1 MMRDKQIVILGLS
14 YLFYF
19 AMLGALVPFI
29 GVFLD
34 SRGLT
39 STEIGQLLG
48 LVTITRI
55 IGPNLWAFLADRTG
69 KNLRVLQLGSFL
81 TLVGF
86 SVVYVSYGFWSLAL
100 AFSLFMLFWTAVL
113 PQIEVLTLNSIQGN
127 PARYSRIR
135 LWGSVGYILFSVV
148 GGLAI
153 DWQGPNALL
162 YLCSIILLGLFLST
176 MVVKDVTV
184 ESKKSQVDPSMWN
197 KILAWPFL
205 AFLLS
210 AILLQVSFG
219 PFYSFFALYMRD
231 IGYTGQQ
238 TGWLIALGV
247 AAEVIIFI
255 YAGKIINRFGVK
267 HVMLFCLIMTALRWW
282 LLANHAELLGWLIA
296 SQLIHALSF
305 GLTHATSIHFI
316 HRYFTGKYQT
326 RGQALYTSI
335 SFGVGGAIGNLTA
348 GQIWMQGEGAYN
360 TYIFSTCAALL
371 SAFVLL
377 AIPKSKI
384 G

>member
-1 MMRDKQIVILGLS
+1 MRDKQIFILGLS

-19 AMLGALVPFI
+19 AMLGALVPFM

-39 STEIGQLLG
+39 SVQIGQLLG
-48 LVTITRI
+48 LITITRI
-55 IGPNLWAFLADRTG
+55 LGPNLWAFFADLTG

-81 TLVGF
+81 TFAGF
-86 SVVYVSYGFWSLAL
+86 SVVYVSYGFWSLTL
-100 AFSLFMLFWTAVL
+100 SFSLFMLFWTAIL
-113 PQIEVLTLNSIQGN
+113 PQIEVITLNNIRGN

-148 GGLAI
+148 GGLVI

-162 YLCSIILLGLFLST
+162 YLCSIILFGLFLST
-176 MVVKDVTV
+176 MLVKDIAL
-184 ESKKSQVDPSMWN
+184 ESKKDSAASSMWN
-197 KILAWPFL
+197 MIFAWPFL
-205 AFLLS
+205 AFMLS

-247 AAEVIIFI
+247 AAEVVIFI
-255 YAGKIINRFGVK
+255 YAGKLIHRFGVK
-267 HVMLFCLIMTALRWW
+267 RVMLFCIGMTALRWW
-282 LLANHAELLGWLIA
+282 LLASHADILGLLIT

-305 GLTHATSIHFI
+305 GLTHAASIHFI
-316 HRYFTGKYQT
+316 HHYFTGKYQT
-326 RGQALYTSI
+326 RGQALYTSV

-360 TYIFSTCAALL
+360 TYIFSTCAALA
-371 SAFVLL
+371 SAFILL
-377 AIPKSKI
+377 CIPRSRI

>member
-1 MMRDKQIVILGLS
+1 MRDKQILILGLS

-19 AMLGALVPFI
+19 AMLGALVPFM

-39 STEIGQLLG
+39 SVEIGQLLS
-48 LVTITRI
+48 LITITRI
-55 IGPNLWAFLADRTG
+55 LGPNLWAFLADKTG

-81 TLVGF
+81 TLAGF
-86 SVVYVSYGFWSLAL
+86 SVVYVSFGFWSLTL

-113 PQIEVLTLNSIQGN
+113 PQIEVITLNNIEGN

-135 LWGSVGYILFSVV
+135 LWGSIGYILFSVV
-148 GGLAI
+148 GGFVI
-153 DWQGPNALL
+153 DWNGPGALL

-176 MVVKDVTV
+176 LFVKDTKVA
-184 ESKKSQVDPSMWN
+184 SKPSDALESMW
-197 KILAWPFL
+197 KMISAWPFV
-205 AFLLS
+205 AFMLS

-247 AAEVIIFI
+247 AAEVFIFI
-255 YAGKIINRFGVK
+255 YAGKLINRFGVK
-267 HVMLFCLIMTALRWW
+267 SVMLFCIGMTALRWW
-282 LLANHAELLGWLIA
+282 LLASAANVLTLLIF

-305 GLTHATSIHFI
+305 GLTHSASIHFI

-326 RGQALYTSI
+326 RGQALYTSV
-335 SFGVGGAIGNLTA
+335 SFGVGGAVGNLIA
-348 GQIWMQGEGAYN
+348 GQIWMQGQGAFN
-360 TYIFSTCAALL
+360 TYLFSTFAALA
-371 SAFVLL
+371 SAIILL
-377 AIPKSKI
+377 IIPRARME
-384 G
+384 